1 MSRERKLTDIHTHL
15 EQYPEEELE
24 AVLRR
29 AADAGVGWIVTSGL
43 DLPTSLQGIQ
53 IAARHERVLPSVG
66 VHPWTV
72 ESVPADFPEKLEE
85 LLGRRGA
92 AAVGEV
98 GLDFIDNLFAGTSY
112 RDNPQLCGAQ
122 EQALRRQ
129 IALACGAG
137 LPLIVH
143 CRGAYP
149 RMIAILR
156 EEEASRVGGVIH
168 NFDESREAAG
178 QLLDLGFLLS
188 FGGAVTYPEAASLH
202 DLVRHVPLDGMLLE
216 TDSPYMPLYRQ
227 QAEKNEPANV
237 AQVARAI
244 ARIKA
249 IDLEELVDRTC
260 KNFKRLLRL
269 DSSSGPTPG
278 SP

>member
-1 MSRERKLTDIHTHL
+1 MSRDGKLTDIHTHL
-15 EQYPEEELE
+15 EQYTAEELE
-24 AVLRR
+24 SALRK

-53 IAARHERVLPSVG
+53 IAARHEQVLPSVG
-66 VHPWTV
+66 VHPWAV
-72 ESVPADFPEKLEE
+72 ESIAADFPEMLKA
-85 LLGRRGA
+85 LLGRKA
-92 AAVGEV
+92 AVAVGEV
-98 GLDFIDNLFAGTSY
+98 GLDFVDNLFTGTSY
-112 RDNPQLCGAQ
+112 RDNPQLCGTQ

-149 RMIAILR
+149 RMISILR
-156 EEEASRVGGVIH
+156 EERAARVGGVIH

-202 DLVRHVPLDGMLLE
+202 DLVRHVPLEGMLLE
-216 TDSPYMPLYRQ
+216 TDSPYMPLHLQ
-227 QAEKNEPANV
+227 TQKNEPANV
-237 AQVARAI
+237 AQVARTI
-244 ARIKA
+244 AELKA
-249 IDLEELVDRTC
+249 IDLEELIDQTC

-269 DSSSGPTPG
+269 ESSSGPTPG